1 MRPAFVVLLLALPI
15 ANSVFADVVRVSG
28 EFRYGPGVRETD
40 ACAAAESRAKEE
52 ALRQVYRES
61 FSTLEEDSCRESG
74 KQVDSAQCTYN
85 RIAWSSIDGD
95 IRSVKQL
102 GRDIDRVSGASKC
115 TVTLEVDVVNPEQGP
130 DTNFYFEVKVDPL
143 LAKPGDALTFSV
155 EPSAAMYLA
164 VFGWT
169 PPVSGGGSGQV
180 VRLFPNEFDRDPLI
194 KTRLKLPSA
203 QNSAQY
209 DFRVEWAK
217 GATQD
222 FIDEYLIFVATK
234 APVTWLSEYGFDS
247 FGQKLREIR
256 PPDKRVV
263 KRNYRIINQKALR

>member
-1 MRPAFVVLLLALPI
+1 MILVTASSALAEVVTA
-15 ANSVFADVVRVSG
+15 RG
-28 EFRYGPGVRETD
+28 EFLYGPSVSQD
-40 ACAAAESRAKEE
+40 AACAAAESRAKEE

-61 FSTLEEDSCRESG
+61 FSALEEDSCRESG
-74 KQVDSAQCTYN
+74 KRVDSAQCTYN
-85 RIAWSSIDGD
+85 RFAWSSIDGD
-95 IRSVKQL
+95 IRGVKTL
-102 GRDIDRVSGASKC
+102 DREIDRISGASKC
-115 TVTLEVDVVNPEQGP
+115 TVTLEVDVVKPEQGP
-130 DTNFYFEVKVDPL
+130 DTNFYLEVKVDPL

-217 GATQD
+217 GVNRD

>member
-1 MRPAFVVLLLALPI
+1 MLILVTASSALAEVVTA
-15 ANSVFADVVRVSG
+15 RG
-28 EFRYGPGVRETD
+28 EFLYGPSVSQD
-40 ACAAAESRAKEE
+40 AACAAAESRAKEE

-61 FSTLEEDSCRESG
+61 FSALEEDSCRESG
-74 KQVDSAQCTYN
+74 KRVDSAQCFYN
-85 RIAWSSIDGD
+85 RFAWSSVDGE
-95 IRSVKQL
+95 IRAVKQL
-102 GRDIDRVSGASKC
+102 GDPQISRVPGASKC
-115 TVTLEVDVVNPEQGP
+115 TVTIEVDVVKPEQGP
-130 DTNFYFEVKVDPL
+130 DTNFYLEVKVDPL

-217 GATQD
+217 GVDRD